1 MVLLVLV
8 VLFDGLKGRAGSFI
22 VGEGRG
28 MMISQGLMVMM
39 RKGRRVVGHAMAKVT
54 VLHFGC
60 LLSKVSRIKEECS
73 MQEE

>member
-60 LLSKVSRIKEECS
+60 LPWRMLRMLRIRG
-73 MQEE
+73 MQE